1 MFISTVL
8 LASLAKPS
16 RLPKD
21 PPSGPQLKRLLV
33 ASSTPLAFGA
43 FAPAVQLCGPL
54 NDAQAILLQ
63 CGTYSVATADVAA
76 VRAVRERSIRVGG
89 RTWRAGVEL
98 GLWITAAATLESLG
112 LQRTTATRA
121 GFLVRL
127 STVIVPT
134 AECWMRRT
142 WLPKRL
148 LAAVLL
154 SAVGVAFIMASSPA
168 GASVRQATVLGD
180 GLVALSAVLY
190 SAHILRLSAIVRD
203 RRGETPISPWP
214 LATAKAATQL
224 VCSAAALG
232 IACLSGAARSQLSP
246 LPSRLGPVVL
256 FTGTVACSYP
266 MWAQAYSQQT
276 VSPSVASVI
285 YSTAPAFNAL
295 IAFVLLGQGL
305 TPLGVLGAALMMGG
319 MLTSVLE

>member
-1 MFISTVL
+1 M
-8 LASLAKPS
+8 AKPS
-16 RLPKD
+16 
-21 PPSGPQLKRLLV
+21 PPPAPLSGTQPLKRLLV
-33 ASSTPLAFGA
+33 ASIPVAFGA

-63 CGTYSVATADVAA
+63 CGTYTVATADVAA
-76 VRAVRERSIRVGG
+76 VRAVRERSIRVDG
-89 RTWRAGVEL
+89 RTWRSGIEL
-98 GLWITAAATLESLG
+98 GLWITAAATLQSLG
-112 LQRTTATRA
+112 LQRTTATR
-121 GFLVRL
+121 GFLSP

-134 AECWMRRT
+134 VECWMRRT

-168 GASVRQATVLGD
+168 GVSVRQATVLGD

-190 SAHILRLSAIVRD
+190 PPTSCASPPSCATGAA
-203 RRGETPISPWP
+203 RRPYRRWRRS
-214 LATAKAATQL
+214 TAKAATQL
-224 VCSAAALG
+224 VCSAAALA